1 MVSFSFL
8 PKNRKRAK
16 QWGEALVK
24 MHCSSAGRLL
34 STFCSKSIG
43 ETNFGAMACYFVH
56 ELCDNDSR
64 HSGNTVI
71 RGKTLCFGARDWS
84 VAIPCQH
91 VFCTESRQVDFY
103 YIFSYQDPTSLRF
116 EDSIKAAPPPP
127 PSPLHSLRMRA
138 RCKPPFALT
147 LSKKVC
153 YGVFPDD
160 ISSASGCG
168 RKESFDR

>member
-1 MVSFSFL
+1 
-8 PKNRKRAK
+8 
-16 QWGEALVK
+16 

-116 EDSIKAAPPPP
+116 EDSIKAAPLPLPPP
-127 PSPLHSLRMRA
+127 CTRCACVHGASHPLRSPSQKRFVMEYSPM
-138 RCKPPFALT
+138 T
-147 LSKKVC
+147 
-153 YGVFPDD
+153 
-160 ISSASGCG
+160 
-168 RKESFDR
+168 